1 MISYE
6 IIMTPDSENDL
17 IELSDYISD
26 VLLAPKTAISYLR
39 EIRNEIKKLENFPK
53 KYAILQE
60 EPFYSLKIRRFIV
73 NNFFVYYR
81 IDEENRIVYIL
92 NIIYYKREQL
102 KAIIL

>member
-39 EIRNEIKKLENFPK
+39 EIRNK
-53 KYAILQE
+53 
-60 EPFYSLKIRRFIV
+60 KIRKFP
-73 NNFFVYYR
+73 
-81 IDEENRIVYIL
+81 
-92 NIIYYKREQL
+92 
-102 KAIIL
+102 